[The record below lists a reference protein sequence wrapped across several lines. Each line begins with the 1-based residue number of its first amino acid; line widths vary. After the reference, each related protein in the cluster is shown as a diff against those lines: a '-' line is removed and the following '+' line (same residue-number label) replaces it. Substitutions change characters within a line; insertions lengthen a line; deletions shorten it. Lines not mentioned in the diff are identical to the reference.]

1 MSDCMTN
8 VSHRAMRSLIG
19 HLGPSVRDAGLPS
32 YQRLGWFIM
41 EARGCAKA
49 ILPSLPS
56 ASALICG
63 SFTNTAVAG
72 GRLPCIWCNG
82 SWLDGKRFIG
92 GNTVRAYV
100 NANEPL
106 VKARGSTV

>member
-72 GRLPCIWCNG
+72 GRLPCIGCSG
-82 SWLDGKRFIG
+82 SWLDGARLSG
-92 GNTVRAYV
+92 GTTGRDYGNSTR
-100 NANEPL
+100 PL
-106 VKARGSTV
+106 L